1 MSPIFNSRMSEE
13 VHLDRRMEQFVETG
27 RTALVQ
33 SLRPDDIIVVRN
45 RWMQELSESLALV
58 VAVNLDA
65 NTILLRKRHLKA
77 IAWGHLQTVPF
88 DDFLRIEARV

>member
-1 MSPIFNSRMSEE
+1 M
-13 VHLDRRMEQFVETG
+13 DRRLEQFVEAG
-27 RTALVQ
+27 RNAQGAVDRLRVIQ